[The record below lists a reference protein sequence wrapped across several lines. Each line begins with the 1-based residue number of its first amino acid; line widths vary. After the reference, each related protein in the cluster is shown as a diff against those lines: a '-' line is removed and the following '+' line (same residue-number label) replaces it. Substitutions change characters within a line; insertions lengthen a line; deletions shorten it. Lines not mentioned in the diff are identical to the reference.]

1 MRADHLPALPSLL
14 NPLYAPCP
22 RLTRRDELRAWWRC
36 YDRERARSLALVRR
50 PVVVRLPRPAVET
63 EDQVI
68 AERVAA

>member
-1 MRADHLPALPSLL
+1 MSYIPALPSLL
-14 NPLYAPCP
+14 RRWYAPRP
-22 RLTRRDELRAWWRC
+22 PMTRRDELRAWWRC
-36 YDRERARSLALVRR
+36 YDREGTRSLALARR

>member
-1 MRADHLPALPSLL
+1 MTHIPSLPSLL
-14 NPLYAPCP
+14 NPLYAPRP

-36 YDRERARSLALVRR
+36 YDRERARSLASARR